1 MIWMRVHLVYIH
13 IIDERISDAY
23 TVDNQCF
30 VNILC
35 IDRRCRNRESIII
48 EIDKDVKPK
57 KIMPFS
63 LELTRRINCSRW
75 MDRSMED
82 MYDVVVEEASY
93 QSMTN
98 TNSIRVNANL
108 ECLCV
113 NTITYSI
120 MYESCPC
127 RLINHVQLR
136 SSAIDIVNQCHF
148 HTILENSSRSKSNA
162 DFASDLLFRSVSR

>member
-1 MIWMRVHLVYIH
+1 
-13 IIDERISDAY
+13 
-23 TVDNQCF
+23 
-30 VNILC
+30 
-35 IDRRCRNRESIII
+35 
-48 EIDKDVKPK
+48 
-57 KIMPFS
+57 MPFS
-63 LELTRRINCSRW
+63 LELTRHTNCSRW

-82 MYDVVVEEASY
+82 MYDAVVEEVSY

-136 SSAIDIVNQCHF
+136 SK
-148 HTILENSSRSKSNA
+148 NSSRTKSNV
-162 DFASDLLFRSVSR
+162 DCASDLLFRRVSR